1 MPAREALTWSMVF
14 GAAGRGDGVTL
25 PDAAGRDGAA
35 PAGRGVYVVTPFA
48 DFTAG
53 VSAGA
58 GVELWLPGVYVVA
71 PGFVAGSD
79 AGRGDEGF
87 DEGAE
92 LVRGV

>member
-1 MPAREALTWSMVF
+1 MVF
-14 GAAGRGDGVTL
+14 GVAGREAGVAVAL

-58 GVELWLPGVYVVA
+58 GVELCAPGVYVVV
-71 PGFVAGSD
+71 PGLVAGGD
-79 AGRGDEGF
+79 TGRGDEGF
-87 DEGAE
+87 GVELDEGPE
-92 LVRGV
+92 LARGV